1 MKINEK
7 IKKLREKVGVSQT
20 DLAKSMMTN
29 QNNISRWEDGSRKP
43 SFSNRLKLSNI
54 FNINLKLL
62 QDMNDNEE
70 IIIQLEELFNLSIT
84 NKQAYDIE
92 RILNERESNNDIK
105 AREICE
111 ILGIEST
118 KIGKVK
124 TIIQEYIGE

>member
-1 MKINEK
+1 MKLKDK

-20 DLAKSMMTN
+20 DLAKSIGTR
-29 QNNISRWEDGSRKP
+29 QNNISRWEDGSRNP
-43 SFSNRLKLSNI
+43 SFENRLKLSTI

-92 RILNERESNNDIK
+92 RILGERDTDNHIK
-105 AREICE
+105 AREIAE
-111 ILGIEST
+111 LLGVESNKT
-118 KIGKVK
+118 GKIK
-124 TIIQEYIGE
+124 TLIQEYITE